1 MKLTKEQ
8 AEAWNRYSHNFNNLP
23 YEIRKAL
30 PDLTQRIQ
38 EIQYLIHNQENVLYQ
53 LRQRQ
58 NMLLGELVKWNEEV
72 NVIGD
77 IPNYENTYLTRKEVS
92 DLIGVS
98 LMTLHRWEK
107 DKILVPMRFGHSVR
121 YKLSDIQKMGGED
134 DDLHL

>member
-8 AEAWNRYSHNFNNLP
+8 AEAWKRYSDNFNNLP

-30 PDLTQRIQ
+30 PGLTQRIQ
-38 EIQYLIHNQENVLYQ
+38 EIEFLIHQQENVLYQ

-58 NMLLGELVKWNEEV
+58 NRLFDELVKWNEEV

-92 DLIGVS
+92 ELIGVS
-98 LMTLHRWEK
+98 LMTLQRWEK
-107 DKILVPMRFGHSVR
+107 DKILVPVRFGHSVR
-121 YKLSDIQKMGGED
+121 YKLSDIQKMGGQD
-134 DDLHL
+134 D

>member
-8 AEAWNRYSHNFNNLP
+8 AEAWNRYRDNFNNLP

-38 EIQYLIHNQENVLYQ
+38 EIEFLINHQENVLYQ

-58 NMLLGELVKWNEEV
+58 NRLLDELVKWNEEV

-92 DLIGVS
+92 ELIGVS

-107 DKILVPMRFGHSVR
+107 DKVLVPVRFGHSVR
-121 YKLSDIQKMGGED
+121 YKLSDIQKMEAD
-134 DDLHL
+134 ND

>member
-8 AEAWNRYSHNFNNLP
+8 AEAWKRYSDNFNNLP

-38 EIQYLIHNQENVLYQ
+38 EIEFLIHQQENVLCQ

-58 NMLLGELVKWNEEV
+58 NRLFDELVKWNEEV

-92 DLIGVS
+92 ELIGVS
-98 LMTLHRWEK
+98 LMTLYRWEK
-107 DKILVPMRFGHSVR
+107 DKILVPMKFGHSVR
-121 YKLSDIQKMGGED
+121 YKLSDIQKMGGQD
-134 DDLHL
+134 DSQT

>member
-8 AEAWNRYSHNFNNLP
+8 AEAWNRYRDNFNNLP

-38 EIQYLIHNQENVLYQ
+38 EIEFLIHQQENVLYQ

-58 NMLLGELVKWNEEV
+58 NRLLAELVKWNEEV

-77 IPNYENTYLTRKEVS
+77 IQNYENTYLTRKEVS
-92 DLIGVS
+92 ELIGVS

-107 DKILVPMRFGHSVR
+107 DKVLVPVRFGHSVR
-121 YKLSDIQKMGGED
+121 YKLSDIQKMEAGND
-134 DDLHL
+134 N

>member
-8 AEAWNRYSHNFNNLP
+8 AEAWNRYRDNFNNLP

-30 PDLTQRIQ
+30 PDLTQRIK
-38 EIQYLIHNQENVLYQ
+38 EIEFLINHQENVLYQ

-58 NMLLGELVKWNEEV
+58 NRLLAELVKWNEEV

-92 DLIGVS
+92 ELIGVS

-107 DKILVPMRFGHSVR
+107 DKVLVPVRFGHSVR

-134 DDLHL
+134 DNYNQ

>member
-8 AEAWNRYSHNFNNLP
+8 AEAWNRYRDNFNNLP

-38 EIQYLIHNQENVLYQ
+38 EIEFLIHHQENVLYQ

-58 NMLLGELVKWNEEV
+58 NRLLAELVKWNEEV

-92 DLIGVS
+92 ELIGVS
-98 LMTLHRWEK
+98 LMTLQRWEK
-107 DKILVPMRFGHSVR
+107 DKILVPVRFGHSVR
-121 YKLSDIQKMGGED
+121 YKLSDIQKMGAD
-134 DDLHL
+134 ND

>member
-8 AEAWNRYSHNFNNLP
+8 AEAGKRYSDNFNNLP

-38 EIQYLIHNQENVLYQ
+38 EIGFLINQQENVLYQ

-58 NMLLGELVKWNEEV
+58 NRLFDELVKWNEEV
-72 NVIGD
+72 HVIGD

-107 DKILVPMRFGHSVR
+107 DKVLVPVRFGHSVR
-121 YKLSDIQKMGGED
+121 YKLSDIQKIGGED
-134 DDLHL
+134 GRD

>member
-8 AEAWNRYSHNFNNLP
+8 SEAWHQYSDNFNNLP

-38 EIQYLIHNQENVLYQ
+38 EIEFLIQQQENVLYQ

-58 NMLLGELVKWNEEV
+58 NRLLGELVKWNEEC
-72 NVIGD
+72 NMIGK
-77 IPNYENTYLTRKEVS
+77 IPNYENTYLTKKEVS

-107 DKILVPMRFGHSVR
+107 DKILVPVRFGHSVR
-121 YKLSDIQKMGGED
+121 YKLSDIQKMGGEKGGQD
-134 DDLHL
+134 D